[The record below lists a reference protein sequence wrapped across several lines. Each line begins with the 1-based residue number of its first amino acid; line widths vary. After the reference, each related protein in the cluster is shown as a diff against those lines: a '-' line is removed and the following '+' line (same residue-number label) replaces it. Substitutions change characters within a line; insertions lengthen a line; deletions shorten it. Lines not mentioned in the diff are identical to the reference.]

1 MAARRSDLE
10 GSPPAS
16 TTIWE
21 SLGTT
26 DLTLRRPLVAGHE
39 TRVLEAGS
47 GPPLVLMHGTG
58 GHLEAFARNLAA
70 FAARFRVIA
79 YDFPGHGYSATVD
92 TDLEIA
98 AYEEHLEA
106 LLDEAGI
113 ERAALMGE
121 SLGGWVAAKFAAHR
135 PQRVERLVLNTPGGR
150 TVDLAV
156 MERIRTLT
164 QEAADDPTPERLR
177 ARLEWLMADPRS
189 VTDELVEVR
198 RAIYARDGFADSVRH
213 VLCLVDEETRRRNL
227 LTDEELAAIEA
238 PSLVLWTSDDPS
250 APVAVGE
257 EMAAK
262 IAGAEFAYIAGAGHW
277 PQWEQPDAYH
287 EIVLPF
293 LAGA

>member
-1 MAARRSDLE
+1 
-10 GSPPAS
+10 
-16 TTIWE
+16 
-21 SLGTT
+21 
-26 DLTLRRPLVAGHE
+26 
-39 TRVLEAGS
+39 
-47 GPPLVLMHGTG
+47 
-58 GHLEAFARNLAA
+58 
-70 FAARFRVIA
+70 
-79 YDFPGHGYSATVD
+79 
-92 TDLEIA
+92 
-98 AYEEHLEA
+98 
-106 LLDEAGI
+106 
-113 ERAALMGE
+113 
-121 SLGGWVAAKFAAHR
+121 
-135 PQRVERLVLNTPGGR
+135 
-150 TVDLAV
+150 
-156 MERIRTLT
+156 
-164 QEAADDPTPERLR
+164 
-177 ARLEWLMADPRS
+177 MADPRS